1 MMFVNFCE
9 NSKFVSSHFSMT
21 KNIFALPSSSLPIKL
36 NCGFKSKFSNSI
48 CLVES
53 IAINL

>member
-21 KNIFALPSSSLPIKL
+21 KNIVALPSSSLPIKL
-36 NCGFKSKFSNSI
+36 TYSFKSKFSNSI
-48 CLVES
+48 CLVDS
-53 IAINL
+53 TAINL